1 MAVLRSEVVRVRE
14 ERWIKHY
21 SSSHD
26 ILLVGEGDFSFSLCL
41 AMAFG
46 SATNIVATS
55 LDSYEELIKNYK
67 NAKENLAFLEM
78 LGATLLHGVDAT
90 KMKIFPHLQ
99 CRKFHRIIYNF
110 PHAGFH
116 QKEDHPHL
124 ISMHRDLV
132 CGFFL
137 NARCMLWVDGE
148 IHISH
153 KITPPFDSWRIQDLA
168 SNCSLYLIECADF
181 RIQDY
186 PLYNNK
192 RGSGSRC
199 DEPFPLGECR
209 TFKFKLSPNSNTHR
223 ISQNIFTLND
233 VGMTTLERNRIRN
246 ECVWIFRDYLNHVED
261 TFGSTSYDVGSSVSE
276 ALRLGFN
283 AYMDAGQGRPP
294 SGYIA
299 ILEEL
304 HHLTILRSQRLRRM
318 QVSSFVSP

>member
-1 MAVLRSEVVRVRE
+1 MAVWRSEVVRVRE

-26 ILLVGEGDFSFSLCL
+26 ILLVGDGDFSFSLCL

-55 LDSYEELIKNYK
+55 FDSY
-67 NAKENLAFLEM
+67 
-78 LGATLLHGVDAT
+78 GATLLHGVDAT
-90 KMKIFPHLQ
+90 KMKIYPHLQ

-137 NARCMLWVDGE
+137 NARSMLWVDGE

-153 KITPPFDSWRIQDLA
+153 KITPPFSSWRIEDLA
-168 SNCSLYLIECADF
+168 VNCSLFLVECADF
-181 RIQDY
+181 QIQDY
-186 PLYNNK
+186 PRYNNK

-209 TFKFKLSPNSNTHR
+209 TFKFKLFPNSTTYR
-223 ISQNIFTLND
+223 TSQNIFTFND
-233 VGMTTLERNRIRN
+233 VGMTTLEHNMIRN
-246 ECVWIFRDYLNHVED
+246 ECIWIFRDYLKHVED
-261 TFGSTSYDVGSSVSE
+261 TFGSTSYDVDSSVFE

-283 AYMDAGQGRPP
+283 AYMGAGQGRPL

-304 HHLTILRSQRLRRM
+304 HHLSILRSQRLRRM
-318 QVSSFVSP
+318 LVSSFVSQTLL